1 MERNIVKTLTSVMK
15 EGKKI
20 ACLSGNRNLDEKIVK
35 AKMKSL
41 GECGH
46 LVPAIVV
53 DATDAINQGLE
64 VVDFTT
70 GNVVRKEEAMN
81 YLVLLDANHRYEAH
95 CRLLADNEKRDEQDR
110 YKGEFKLL
118 YALNTE
124 LPIAKMLSAI
134 NIDTNPWNNGDYAKG
149 ARMRNPNEE
158 LPLLDAVNDLVNKR
172 FSLTAA
178 SKWLT
183 FKANLDKKVMS
194 CAMNGIILPEL
205 RNITGLERGKRLIE
219 VAKEHFT
226 EKTIKSRILID
237 WIIYKYDNTGDDGKS
252 DFTDNMERFL
262 RNISNEDAD
271 YIEKAKGK
279 TGGDT
284 RESIINQKLTELW
297 GNFEG

>member
-1 MERNIVKTLTSVMK
+1 
-15 EGKKI
+15 
-20 ACLSGNRNLDEKIVK
+20 
-35 AKMKSL
+35 
-41 GECGH
+41 
-46 LVPAIVV
+46 
-53 DATDAINQGLE
+53 
-64 VVDFTT
+64 
-70 GNVVRKEEAMN
+70 
-81 YLVLLDANHRYEAH
+81 
-95 CRLLADNEKRDEQDR
+95 
-110 YKGEFKLL
+110 
-118 YALNTE
+118 
-124 LPIAKMLSAI
+124 
-134 NIDTNPWNNGDYAKG
+134 
-149 ARMRNPNEE
+149 
-158 LPLLDAVNDLVNKR
+158 
-172 FSLTAA
+172 
-178 SKWLT
+178 
-183 FKANLDKKVMS
+183 MS

-252 DFTDNMERFL
+252 DFTDKMERFL

>member
-1 MERNIVKTLTSVMK
+1 MERNVVKTLTSVMK

-95 CRLLADNEKRDEQDR
+95 CRLLADNEKRDEQYR

-149 ARMRNPNEE
+149 ASC
-158 LPLLDAVNDLVNKR
+158 LLYTSDA
-172 FSLTAA
+172 A
-178 SKWLT
+178 
-183 FKANLDKKVMS
+183 
-194 CAMNGIILPEL
+194 
-205 RNITGLERGKRLIE
+205 
-219 VAKEHFT
+219 
-226 EKTIKSRILID
+226 
-237 WIIYKYDNTGDDGKS
+237 DD
-252 DFTDNMERFL
+252 
-262 RNISNEDAD
+262 
-271 YIEKAKGK
+271 
-279 TGGDT
+279 
-284 RESIINQKLTELW
+284 
-297 GNFEG
+297 

>member
-35 AKMKSL
+35 AKMETL
-41 GECGH
+41 EECGQ
-46 LVPAIVV
+46 LIPAIVV
-53 DATDAINQGLE
+53 DATDVINQGLE

-70 GNVVRKEEAMN
+70 GNIIREEEAVD
-81 YLVLLDANHRYEAH
+81 YLVLVEGNHRYEAH
-95 CRLLADNEKRDEQDR
+95 LRLIASNEERDEQKR
-110 YKGEFKLL
+110 YKREFKLL

-252 DFTDNMERFL
+252 DFTDKMERFL